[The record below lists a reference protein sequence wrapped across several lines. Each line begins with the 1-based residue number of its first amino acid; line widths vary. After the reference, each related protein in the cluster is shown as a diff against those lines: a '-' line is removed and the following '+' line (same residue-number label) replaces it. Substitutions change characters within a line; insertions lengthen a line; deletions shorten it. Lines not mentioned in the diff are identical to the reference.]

1 MQARLGIASPRRLR
15 LPSCV
20 EHRGR
25 STWSERP
32 RLVDTSRVDHLKP
45 PSDRDAPRRH
55 GFMIVGAP
63 FSGKTSAYRVLAD
76 ALSKLHAEYPNDPR
90 WTDVVPF
97 VMNPKSVTMGQ

>member
-1 MQARLGIASPRRLR
+1 MRESGRRVREPRQF
-15 LPSCV
+15 
-20 EHRGR
+20 
-25 STWSERP
+25 
-32 RLVDTSRVDHLKP
+32 
-45 PSDRDAPRRH
+45 RDGMNQHRH

-76 ALSKLHAEYPNDPR
+76 ALSKLHKEYPNDPR